1 MGVAPGLGV
10 GQVLLAVLLV
20 GSEGV
25 LFHRLPHHLLK
36 GQLAHKVLDI
46 HMDVQLGSQGK
57 AGGGVPAC
65 ASQPAH
71 TQDKFNGP
79 GPMAVLRHPQQS
91 AQQAPGDVHPSSIR
105 VADTLHVFQDQ
116 AAQQHSTA
124 DDVLFVG
131 NAGGV
136 GALDVQDAFE
146 AADEIGA
153 LDGLEAVHV
162 LRGLGK
168 KFREGGGGGT
178 RKDKD
183 RPRDGQGAAVQGV
196 FPVLHGGQEILQ
208 PAPGDPAQLGVK
220 LVEEDQGDQ
229 PVFIAQSLMEGVEE
243 LGDRVVLGQVQGGD
257 AEPAPA
263 QGDLLDAEG
272 LAGAR
277 RSEDGD
283 GDWLGG
289 VLPCVPVV
297 ICIDVLVQQGLDG
310 VVVLDL
316 PRSTVD
322 RTR

>member
-1 MGVAPGLGV
+1 
-10 GQVLLAVLLV
+10 
-20 GSEGV
+20 
-25 LFHRLPHHLLK
+25 
-36 GQLAHKVLDI
+36 
-46 HMDVQLGSQGK
+46 
-57 AGGGVPAC
+57 
-65 ASQPAH
+65 
-71 TQDKFNGP
+71 
-79 GPMAVLRHPQQS
+79 MAVLRHPQQS

-178 RKDKD
+178 CKDKD
-183 RPRDGQGAAVQGV
+183 RPRDGQGLLSRVYS
-196 FPVLHGGQEILQ
+196 PC
-208 PAPGDPAQLGVK
+208 PAWGPGNTSASPGDPCPARSQTRRRRSGGSARLHSAEPDG
-220 LVEEDQGDQ
+220 GRGRAGG
-229 PVFIAQSLMEGVEE
+229 PSRTGT
-243 LGDRVVLGQVQGGD
+243 GSGGD

-316 PRSTVD
+316 PQVYRRQNPVAADGDMAEQVVRPSSTMFWATA
-322 RTR
+322 R